1 MFKLVSLNKPKIQ
14 YFQSLNRKLSI
25 HNQEYCLRSG
35 SNGQINKQAQKG
47 LKLAK
52 KIYKLK
58 NSNNDR

>member
-1 MFKLVSLNKPKIQ
+1 MFKLVIFTKQKIQ
-14 YFQSLNRKLSI
+14 YFQSLSRKLSI
-25 HNQEYCLRSG
+25 HNQKYCLRSG
-35 SNGQINKQAQKG
+35 SNGQTNKQAQKG